1 MLDIVATGKI
11 LGATVSGL
19 DLSQALA
26 DAAVDQILR
35 ALGRYGVLRF
45 PNQALKPAAQKAFA
59 SRFGSLEVHVAGVGQ
74 DPEHPEIMF
83 LSNIVDNGKPIGL
96 ADAGQ
101 GWHTDMSYNRVIAL
115 ANVLHAIK
123 VPRDELGRPLG
134 STQFAAMHAAYDG
147 LPAELKAR
155 LKNATAVHDFNKFWE
170 MMCRRSGSKRAPLTP
185 QQRAAKPPVS
195 HPVFL
200 THPITGRKVLYADP
214 GYTVRINDMDAV
226 ESDEILSF
234 LFAHQLQPRYCYE
247 HQWSEGDLMM
257 WDNIG
262 TLHNAIAD
270 YGPNQPR
277 LMQRCQVMA
286 DWIFQHPVEGIA

>member
-1 MLDIVATGKI
+1 MLDIVPTGRI
-11 LGATVSGL
+11 LGATVYGL

-26 DAAVDQILR
+26 DAAFDQILR

-45 PNQALKPAAQKAFA
+45 PDQALKPAAQKAFA
-59 SRFGSLEVHVAGVGQ
+59 SRFGSLEVHVAGIGQ

-83 LSNIVDNGKPIGL
+83 LSNIVENGKPIGL

-101 GWHTDMSYNRVIAL
+101 GWHTDMSYSRVIAL

-123 VPRDELGRPLG
+123 VPRDESGHPLG
-134 STQFAAMHAAYDG
+134 STQFATMHAAYDD
-147 LPAELKAR
+147 LAAELKAR

-170 MMCRRSGSKRAPLTP
+170 MMRRRSGSKRAPLTP
-185 QQRAAKPPVS
+185 QQRAAKPLVS

-200 THPITGRKVLYADP
+200 SHPITGRKVLYADP

-226 ESDEILSF
+226 ESHEILSF
-234 LFAHQLQPRYCYE
+234 LFAHQLQPRYCYK

-270 YGPNQPR
+270 YGPHQPR

-286 DWIFQHPVEGIA
+286 DWIFQHPVEGVA